1 MKRSKMNSLVDI
13 VSFGAFIFLTST
25 GILVRYILPPG
36 SGRFTTLWG
45 LDRHAW
51 GDIHFW
57 VALAFFAC
65 LSAHLFL
72 HWKWILSLL
81 KGKKRQGSGL
91 RAGLGIVGVVT
102 VLALALAPFLVPVE
116 QATSRK
122 EVGDFPNS
130 EMQVRGSMTLA
141 EVEDATDVPRNYLIR
156 ELGLPVNIPPSESL
170 RSLGGRYGFG
180 VQRVREVVE
189 QYEQE

>member
-1 MKRSKMNSLVDI
+1 MKRSKMNTLVDI

-91 RAGLGIVGVVT
+91 RAALGIVGVVT
-102 VLALALAPFLVPVE
+102 VLALALAPLLVPVE
-116 QATSRK
+116 QTTSRK

-130 EMQVRGSMTLA
+130 EMRVRGSMTLA
-141 EVEDATDVPRNYLIR
+141 EVEDATHVPRNYLIR

-189 QYEQE
+189 QYERE

>member
-1 MKRSKMNSLVDI
+1 MKRSKMNSLIDI

-57 VALAFFAC
+57 VARAFFAC

-102 VLALALAPFLVPVE
+102 VLALALAPLLVPVE
-116 QATSRK
+116 QTTIRK

-141 EVEDATDVPRNYLIR
+141 EVEDATRVPMNYLIR

-170 RSLGGRYGFG
+170 QSLGGRYGFG

-189 QYEQE
+189 QYERE